1 MSIAFNR
8 TLTSARLCLLL
19 SSSSPSPFSQLL
31 CPPTA
36 NADDR
41 PATTATAAR
50 PHAPSRKASRL
61 LRRKSAN
68 EKPRSAPDGM
78 THRITI
84 SAIKTR
90 PPASACGRT
99 IAGESACGKGVKRR
113 GGDGFLGGRIGTA
126 EDGETARPRR
136 CSRRHIRVSTT
147 DDNCT
152 PNPTR
157 HPRLTPA
164 QPPINPRA
172 VGADAFRL
180 TLLRNRALRP
190 YIWPLLFSNN

>member
-1 MSIAFNR
+1 MMVGKISINFRIKFNNIQSKKFKGLR
-8 TLTSARLCLLL
+8 SNY
-19 SSSSPSPFSQLL
+19 SS
-31 CPPTA
+31 
-36 NADDR
+36 N
-41 PATTATAAR
+41 
-50 PHAPSRKASRL
+50 
-61 LRRKSAN
+61 
-68 EKPRSAPDGM
+68 
-78 THRITI
+78 TI

-90 PPASACGRT
+90 PPASACGRM
-99 IAGESACGKGVKRR
+99 IAGESACGKGVKCR

-147 DDNCT
+147 DENCT